1 MRVFLDANVLF
12 SASRTGSNIA
22 RLVRLL
28 TERGTA
34 VSSDLAVEEA
44 RRNIL
49 LKRPDCLLAFEELLR
64 TIEVAPSAQF
74 LLPVALAAK
83 DVPLLCAA
91 IRSRCRDFVTGDK
104 RDFGHLQGR
113 RVEGVE
119 VISLL
124 ALAKALSGR
133 QA

>member
-1 MRVFLDANVLF
+1 MRAFLDANVLF
-12 SASRTGSNIA
+12 SASRTGSNIG

-34 VSSDLAVEEA
+34 VASDLAVEEA
-44 RRNIL
+44 RRNIV
-49 LKRPDCLLAFEELLR
+49 LKRPDWLATFEELLR
-64 TIEVAPSAQF
+64 TVEIVPSAQF
-74 LLPVALAAK
+74 PLPVALAAK

-91 IRSRCRDFVTGDK
+91 IRSRCRYFVTGDK

-119 VISLL
+119 IVSLL

-133 QA
+133 QR